1 MRMRYSFLSLTALL
15 VLLLVTTQAQLFAQY
30 TISTLASGAGNISIT
45 GQGVAVDNSNN
56 VYSIASL
63 SGINPSTGQRAS
75 FDVVVRASASG
86 LPLAVGSNAFNAP
99 YPGCGNPANNV
110 GFTTLG
116 GITVDN
122 SGDIYIAESGG
133 DELLRVSNGTVQ
145 CLLNNQLGAVG
156 FNGVVLDNAGN
167 VYFASP
173 GDHKVYKLAA
183 GAAGPTAVA
192 TSGSGGCTN
201 GLLGNLEGMAVDSMG
216 NLYVAD
222 SSCNVIWKISP
233 GSSTATAVAGIP
245 QGGTGSN
252 CAPCLGTQV
261 PLINPSGVAVDFNGN
276 LYISDTGNNCIRM
289 VSPDGHINTIA
300 GNGTANFGGDG
311 GPALTAE
318 LKQPIGIAVGP
329 GGKVYIGDSGN
340 NRIRVLTPPWAVIT
354 SPTPGSVLP
363 GPTVTFT
370 WSAATNGSTY
380 RLDVSDKIGPLGQ
393 GDIYWDSAIMGQ
405 SEMVGNIPCDGRT
418 IYVRLATLDTNGIP
432 QDPGPYIYHAC
443 KTVNMSVTPTT
454 LPQTGGTVDIFIVK
468 GNYYPGSTLTLTKAP
483 YPSPR
488 CFITCPSPTVLG
500 SWTTPST
507 GNQPF
512 YTFYYDSI
520 NVPALPPAYPYAEQF
535 ILTATVYSGGVA
547 KDSVSVI
554 VTQY

>member
-1 MRMRYSFLSLTALL
+1 MRMRYCSFWSLAASL

-30 TISTLASGAGNISIT
+30 TISTLASSAGNISVT

-56 VYSIASL
+56 VYAIASL
-63 SGINPSTGQRAS
+63 SGINPSTNQAAS
-75 FDVVVRASASG
+75 FSVIVKANAPG
-86 LPLAVGSNAFNAP
+86 LPIAVGSNAFNAP

-116 GITVDN
+116 GIMVDN
-122 SGDIYIAESGG
+122 SGNIYIAESGG

-145 CLLNNQLGAVG
+145 CLLNNQLGADG
-156 FNGVVLDNAGN
+156 FNGVVVDNAGN

-183 GAAGPTAVA
+183 GATAPTAVA
-192 TSGSGGCTN
+192 GPGSGRCSS
-201 GLLGNLEGMAVDSMG
+201 GLLGNLEGMAIDRQG

-222 SSCNVIWKISP
+222 SSCDVIWKISS
-233 GSSTATAVAGIP
+233 GSSTVTAVAGTPGQAGPSSDNIL
-245 QGGTGSN
+245 
-252 CAPCLGTQV
+252 ATQAT
-261 PLINPSGVAVDFNGN
+261 LINPSGVAVDFNGN
-276 LYISDTGNNCIRM
+276 LYITDTGNNCIRM
-289 VSPDGHINTIA
+289 VSTDGYINTIA
-300 GNGTANFGGDG
+300 GNGTGNFGGDG

-318 LKQPIGIAVGP
+318 LNHPTGIAVSP

-340 NRIRVLTPPWAVIT
+340 NRIRVLTPPWAVLT

-363 GPTVTFT
+363 GPTVTFA

-380 RLDVSDKIGPLGQ
+380 QLDVSDKIGPLGQ

-405 SEMVGNIPCDGRT
+405 SDTVANIPCDGRA
-418 IYVRLATLDTNGIP
+418 IYVRLATLDANGIP

-468 GNYYPGSTLTLTKAP
+468 GNYYPGSTLTLTKSP

-500 SWTTPST
+500 SWTTPLT

-520 NVPALPPAYPYAEQF
+520 NVPALPPAYPYAAQF
-535 ILTATVYSGGVA
+535 VLTAIVTSGGVV
-547 KDSVSVI
+547 KDSSSVI